1 MMHARTS
8 THARASRRAGFTL
21 IEVITAIALT
31 AIVTAIASAAVA
43 SASDARATTLRHQLT
58 LDAESRFR
66 VVLTDM
72 LRHAP
77 AADAVNEPLLRITPH
92 EGVTIGDVAD
102 GDVTNDDVTGANGDM
117 QLVFLSQGVSQ
128 PFGTGRIWRVTV
140 RPGANGIELL
150 AEAIGRGDP
159 LVPLRTT
166 LPHRRRLRVAVLE
179 AAAAG
184 TSQWRN
190 DWPVERSRPAL
201 VKLTLEGSPGTMP
214 AAPLVVDLSPLA
226 LPAGVTP

>member
-1 MMHARTS
+1 MMRL
-8 THARASRRAGFTL
+8 RASRRAGFTL

-43 SASDARATTLRHQLT
+43 SASDARATILRHRVT

-66 VVLTDM
+66 VMLTDM

-77 AADAVNEPLLRITPH
+77 AADAVNEPLVRIA
-92 EGVTIGDVAD
+92 AD
-102 GDVTNDDVTGANGDM
+102 RDAAGTKGGM

-140 RPGANGIELL
+140 QSGADGIELL

-159 LVPLRTT
+159 LVPLHAA
-166 LPHRRRLRVAVLE
+166 LPHRRRMRVAVLE
-179 AAAAG
+179 AAATG
-184 TSQWRN
+184 TPQWRE

-201 VKLTLEGSPGTMP
+201 LKLTFEGDVGALP
-214 AAPLVVDLSPLA
+214 APPIVVDLAPLA
-226 LPAGVTP
+226 LPAPPAGVTP

>member
-1 MMHARTS
+1 MIS
-8 THARASRRAGFTL
+8 VRASRRIGFTL

-43 SASDARATTLRHQLT
+43 SASDARATTLRHQVT

-66 VVLTDM
+66 VMLTDM
-72 LRHAP
+72 LRHVP
-77 AADAVNEPLLRITPH
+77 AADAVNEPLLRIA
-92 EGVTIGDVAD
+92 AD
-102 GDVTNDDVTGANGDM
+102 RDAAETNGGITNGGM

-140 RPGANGIELL
+140 RSGADGIELL

-159 LVPLRTT
+159 LVPLHAT
-166 LPHRRRLRVAVLE
+166 LPHRRRMRVAVLE
-179 AAAAG
+179 AAATGAVL
-184 TSQWRN
+184 WRD

-201 VKLTLEGSPGTMP
+201 LRLTFEGDVDAMP
-214 AAPLVVDLSPLA
+214 AAPLVVDLSPFA
-226 LPAGVTP
+226 LPTAGTS